1 LKLVLD
7 YNTQE
12 GFPEGRLATN
22 LKKGKTESTR
32 VEREGET
39 PELLAK
45 YLSHIGQGNL
55 LTHQE
60 EIDLSNRAKA
70 GDKSARARLIEKNLR
85 LVVSVAK
92 KYRGY
97 GLPFEDL
104 IQEGN
109 IGLMKAVEKFDPD
122 RGFRFSTYAT
132 WWIRQAV
139 QRAVAD
145 KGRTIRVPVHMTEKI
160 RKMARTY
167 NELSAEREREPTD
180 EEVAERLGWTIDE
193 VRDVKDAMPDA
204 TSLNQPL
211 SSNSDSSEL
220 GELVEDERASDTP
233 GTVMRGMESA
243 QLGEA
248 IERLPERNRYVLL
261 RRYGLDS
268 NEPATLAQLS
278 DELGVSRERIRQLQ
292 REAERMLKSG
302 EYGRISSDAAA

>member
-1 LKLVLD
+1 MTTHAKDHVS
-7 YNTQE
+7 TQ
-12 GFPEGRLATN
+12 
-22 LKKGKTESTR
+22 SSQ
-32 VEREGET
+32 T

-55 LTHQE
+55 LTHKE

-92 KYRGY
+92 RYRGY

-145 KGRTIRVPVHMTEKI
+145 KGRTIRVPMHMTEKI

-204 TSLNQPL
+204 SSLNQPL

-268 NEPATLAQLS
+268 QEPATLAQLS

>member
-1 LKLVLD
+1 MSGAKMSD
-7 YNTQE
+7 
-12 GFPEGRLATN
+12 
-22 LKKGKTESTR
+22 STAR
-32 VEREGET
+32 MKDVDTET
-39 PELLAK
+39 PELIAG
-45 YLSHIGQGNL
+45 YLVKISRDRL
-55 LTHQE
+55 LTHAE
-60 EIDLSNRAKA
+60 ELNLSRRAKA
-70 GDKSARARLIEKNLR
+70 GDERARQRLIEKNLR

-132 WWIRQAV
+132 WWVRQAV

-167 NELSAEREREPTD
+167 NELSTEFEREPTD
-180 EEVAERLGWTIDE
+180 EEVAERLEWTVDE

-211 SSNSDSSEL
+211 GSDPDVTEI
-220 GELVEDERASDTP
+220 GELIEDERASEVA
-233 GTVMRGMESA
+233 GTVIGEMEIDWLA
-243 QLGEA
+243 EA
-248 IERLPERNRYVLL
+248 VEKLPERHRRVLIK
-261 RRYGLDS
+261 RYGLGD
-268 NEPATLAQLS
+268 EETATLAQLS
-278 DELGVSRERIRQLQ
+278 EKLGISRERVRQVQ
-292 REAERMLKSG
+292 REAERMLAG
-302 EYGRISSDAAA
+302 GDDGHAIAAAA

>member
-1 LKLVLD
+1 METAV
-7 YNTQE
+7 
-12 GFPEGRLATN
+12 
-22 LKKGKTESTR
+22 TR
-32 VEREGET
+32 RPGREGET

-167 NELSAEREREPTD
+167 NELSAEHEREPTD

>member
-1 LKLVLD
+1 METAV
-7 YNTQE
+7 
-12 GFPEGRLATN
+12 
-22 LKKGKTESTR
+22 TR
-32 VEREGET
+32 RSGREGET

-109 IGLMKAVEKFDPD
+109 IGLVKAVGKFDPD

-233 GTVMRGMESA
+233 GAVMRGMESA
-243 QLGEA
+243 QLGDA